1 MSKLLDLMER
11 IRSGSPA
18 PMGFGAARAGSV
30 PGMVLVGL
38 VSENHAEGVKGAA
51 AGGVDAVM
59 VSGVND
65 SAQLKDL
72 ATSLAGIPWGTCC
85 VKLTEDESQTCQD
98 SGGELVAFALEGTTA
113 AAITGEA
120 DLARILSVASNLED
134 SELRA
139 ISGLPV
145 DALVLDMSDVSGP
158 WTLQD
163 LVNVGAN
170 SRRTDKYILV
180 QVSNA
185 PGGKDLEA
193 LRDMGVSGLI
203 LDLSAVSPEALAGL
217 KAALLAMPR
226 SRSRRRDR
234 MRATVPGMAFSA
246 APTPE
251 REDDDDDDDDFE

>member
-1 MSKLLDLMER
+1 
-11 IRSGSPA
+11 
-18 PMGFGAARAGSV
+18 MGFGAARAGSV

-38 VSENHAEGVKGAA
+38 VSEIHAAGVKGAA

-98 SGGELVAFALEGTTA
+98 SGGDLVAFALEGTTA

-145 DALVLDMSDVSGP
+145 DALVPGYERCFRPVDPARPGQRGGEQPADGQVHPGAGIQRTGRERPGSPARYGRKRPDSGP
-158 WTLQD
+158 ERRQP
-163 LVNVGAN
+163 GSFGRSQ
-170 SRRTDKYILV
+170 SRALG
-180 QVSNA
+180 NA
-185 PGGKDLEA
+185 SVPFPA
-193 LRDMGVSGLI
+193 SGP
-203 LDLSAVSPEALAGL
+203 DAGH
-217 KAALLAMPR
+217 
-226 SRSRRRDR
+226 
-234 MRATVPGMAFSA
+234 RARHGLFCP
-246 APTPE
+246 PQTPE
-251 REDDDDDDDDFE
+251 REDDDDDDDDYE